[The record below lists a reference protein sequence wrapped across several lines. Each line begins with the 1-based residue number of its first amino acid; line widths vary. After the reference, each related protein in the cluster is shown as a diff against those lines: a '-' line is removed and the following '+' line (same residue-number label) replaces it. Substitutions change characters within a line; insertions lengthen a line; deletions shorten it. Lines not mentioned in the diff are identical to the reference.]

1 MIRTGAY
8 VPVFYERDMNWGD
21 LLAALA
27 LLLIFEGLIPFFSP
41 RGYKNM
47 VQQMAAMP
55 EQTLRNVGL
64 VVMII
69 GLVVLYLVRG

>member
-1 MIRTGAY
+1 
-8 VPVFYERDMNWGD
+8 MNWGD

-47 VQQMAAMP
+47 VQQMAEMP
-55 EQTLRNVGL
+55 ETMLRNVGL
-64 VVMII
+64 ILMII
-69 GLVVLYLVRG
+69 GVVVLFLVRG